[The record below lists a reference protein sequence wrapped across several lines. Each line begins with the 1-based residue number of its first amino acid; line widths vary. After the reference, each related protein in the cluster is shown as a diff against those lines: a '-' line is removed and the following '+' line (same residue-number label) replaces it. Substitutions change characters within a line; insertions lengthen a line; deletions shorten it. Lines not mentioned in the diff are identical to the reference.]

1 MSGQTQESILAELGN
16 LDTSHV
22 SDALDKLAING
33 QCAGLHPLT
42 RESRLAGIAFTVRY
56 VPVGTDGGS
65 VGDYIDDLDPG
76 TVVVIDNAGR
86 TDTTV
91 WGDLLTATAARR
103 DLAGTVI
110 DGTCRDSDRAVEL
123 GYPVYA
129 AHRWMRTGKDRV
141 RVDGYDVPVNIGGV
155 RVEQGDYLVG
165 DADGVVTVPRS
176 RAEEILD
183 VARAIR
189 DAEEG
194 IRELVDSG
202 HTLAAAR
209 EKYGYHRLQT
219 ASRPQS

>member
-1 MSGQTQESILAELGN
+1 MSSQTQEAILAELGE

-22 SDALDKLAING
+22 SDALDKLGING

-56 VPVGTDGGS
+56 VPIGTDGGS

-110 DGTCRDSDRAVEL
+110 DGTCRDTDRAVQL
-123 GYPVYA
+123 GYPVYS

-141 RVDGYDVPVNIGGV
+141 RVDGYNVPVGIGGV
-155 RVEQGDYLVG
+155 LVQQGDYLVG
-165 DADGVVTVPRS
+165 DADGVVTLPRS
-176 RAEEILD
+176 SAEEILD
-183 VARAIR
+183 VARDIR
-189 DAEEG
+189 AAEDG
-194 IRELVDSG
+194 IRELIDGGYS
-202 HTLAAAR
+202 LADAR
-209 EKYGYHRLQT
+209 ERYGYHRLQT
-219 ASRPQS
+219 AEGRDS